1 MQFEHQMTSAV
12 EKLSESVV
20 NISSLR
26 LKQDLRFGL
35 VPLEGAGSGIIVSS
49 QGNIVTNNHV
59 IDNASQVHVT
69 LKDGRSFVGDV
80 IGGDQFTDIA
90 LVKIKSENLPV
101 AELGDSENLKVG
113 QIAIAAGNAL
123 GLPGAPTISTGV
135 ISALNR
141 PLSGAHFIFE
151 GLLQTDASINPGNSG
166 GPLSDL
172 NGNVIGINTAMIS
185 SAQGVGFAI
194 PVNTVKNVISQLS
207 IHGRVIR
214 PWIGISGL
222 SITSSISR
230 KYDLYSDHGVLIIE
244 ISYGSPAYESG
255 LRNGDI
261 ITAINDNSVS
271 SMNDLILALSK
282 FKIGENVNVSLIRMN
297 KRYESSIKLIENASI
312 PRLIPVE

>member
-59 IDNASQVHVT
+59 IDDASQVHVT

-172 NGNVIGINTAMIS
+172 NGHVIGINTAMIP

-230 KYDLYSDHGVLIIE
+230 
-244 ISYGSPAYESG
+244 
-255 LRNGDI
+255 
-261 ITAINDNSVS
+261 
-271 SMNDLILALSK
+271 
-282 FKIGENVNVSLIRMN
+282 
-297 KRYESSIKLIENASI
+297 
-312 PRLIPVE
+312 

>member
-1 MQFEHQMTSAV
+1 
-12 EKLSESVV
+12 
-20 NISSLR
+20 
-26 LKQDLRFGL
+26 
-35 VPLEGAGSGIIVSS
+35 
-49 QGNIVTNNHV
+49 
-59 IDNASQVHVT
+59 
-69 LKDGRSFVGDV
+69 
-80 IGGDQFTDIA
+80 
-90 LVKIKSENLPV
+90 
-101 AELGDSENLKVG
+101 
-113 QIAIAAGNAL
+113 
-123 GLPGAPTISTGV
+123 
-135 ISALNR
+135 
-141 PLSGAHFIFE
+141 
-151 GLLQTDASINPGNSG
+151 
-166 GPLSDL
+166 
-172 NGNVIGINTAMIS
+172 MIS